1 VNRKLVDLLITRT
14 GAEVVHV
21 GNGAE
26 ALELAT
32 KESFDLIL
40 MDIQMPVMNGR
51 DATRAI
57 REAGVNTPI
66 LALTANVMAEDL
78 QDYREAGCDDY
89 LAKPIDKRRFYE
101 ALARYLTVRGE
112 TRAEANHQFQGTVLV
127 AEDNED
133 NSRLVERLLRRYGVD
148 VIKRGTGSE
157 AVSTAMSETVHLI
170 LMDSHMPE
178 MDGPEA
184 TRMLRQT
191 GFRRPIIAF
200 TAGDEAEVDELQKAG
215 CDGVLYKPID
225 SGQLQVL
232 LQKHFG
238 DWGHSEAAET
248 AMDPDI
254 QYLVDQFLDGLPARL
269 QDMEQAIHNED
280 WMALQ
285 RQVHQIKGTAGAMGY
300 PLITE
305 KAAEIERALK
315 SQDVT
320 HAVNTYPELE
330 SLIQQALDSR
340 H

>member
-78 QDYREAGCDDY
+78 QDYREAGCDDDY

-215 CDGVLYKPID
+215 CTVFCTSRSTPASCRYCCRNTSVIGATVRLLKPPWTRI
-225 SGQLQVL
+225 SST
-232 LQKHFG
+232 
-238 DWGHSEAAET
+238 WWTSS
-248 AMDPDI
+248 
-254 QYLVDQFLDGLPARL
+254 
-269 QDMEQAIHNED
+269 
-280 WMALQ
+280 WM
-285 RQVHQIKGTAGAMGY
+285 
-300 PLITE
+300 
-305 KAAEIERALK
+305 
-315 SQDVT
+315 
-320 HAVNTYPELE
+320 
-330 SLIQQALDSR
+330 DSR
-340 H
+340 RGFRIWNRPFIMRTGWRCSARCTPDQGDGGCHGLSVDHRESR